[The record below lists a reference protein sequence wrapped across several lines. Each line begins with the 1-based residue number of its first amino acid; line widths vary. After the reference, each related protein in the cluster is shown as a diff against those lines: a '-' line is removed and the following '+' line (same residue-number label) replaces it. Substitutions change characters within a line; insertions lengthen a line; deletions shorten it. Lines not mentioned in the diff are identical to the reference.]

1 MTCQGLGNNNCGAPG
16 VSNMTH
22 MSALQ
27 TSTIIM
33 NYFERLSLLNVF
45 DCFFVFLQIFKGYLM
60 MDGDIARESSGND
73 DFEIIGGNDS
83 PGCSKSDGDGVVVS
97 VEVDVIANGDEL
109 SSSKQLDLEES
120 SRMNGDDADQQGEE
134 EGEISNGR
142 IEREEGEDKPKQSAE
157 DLINEFGMSL
167 DSGDQEEEED
177 KVGPDAGDVV
187 EEDQLS
193 ATTYKTEEA
202 SISLD
207 ALAKEEE
214 AEPTPEVDDGGQEGG
229 VTIVV
234 DLVGK
239 EDDDTAETQDSTPE
253 TPEDSP
259 ADTDGVSEPAPEEVA
274 EDTPED
280 ITEDTPKDITEDT
293 PEDIPEDA
301 PEDITEDSANDLIED
316 TPKDIIEDTPKD
328 IIEDTPKD
336 IPEMEED
343 PNQDSAVDVN
353 LDTSQDTSLDISQEI
368 SLDVSLDKPQENAQ
382 DQVDN
387 TPVSQDDDQT
397 LTEQSL
403 DESLNSEEGM

>member
-1 MTCQGLGNNNCGAPG
+1 
-16 VSNMTH
+16 
-22 MSALQ
+22 
-27 TSTIIM
+27 
-33 NYFERLSLLNVF
+33 
-45 DCFFVFLQIFKGYLM
+45 M

-73 DFEIIGGNDS
+73 DFEIIGGDS

-120 SRMNGDDADQQGEE
+120 SRMNGDDADQRGEE

-142 IEREEGEDKPKQSAE
+142 IEREDGEDKPKQSAE

-167 DSGDQEEEED
+167 DSGDQEEEDD
-177 KVGPDAGDVV
+177 KVSPDAGDVV

-259 ADTDGVSEPAPEEVA
+259 ADADGVSEPAPEEVA

-280 ITEDTPKDITEDT
+280 ITEDTPKDISEDT
-293 PEDIPEDA
+293 PEGIPQDA
-301 PEDITEDSANDLIED
+301 PKDITEDSATDL
-316 TPKDIIEDTPKD
+316 IEDTPKD

-368 SLDVSLDKPQENAQ
+368 SLDVSLDKPQETVE

-387 TPVSQDDDQT
+387 TPASQDDDQT